1 MFQIAAHSQSPAF
14 SAPSHREL
22 RDSRPRYR
30 DDHAFILMLPSFEN
44 DTFITHSS
52 SPLTVIFDLPDQ
64 PLNFR
69 SKWAIV
75 SVAFLLPSSPS
86 AAPDSVVLF
95 NHIHTSSL
103 KQMPRQIA
111 PVCIS
116 PYSRSLTGNCHFD
129 FGPEELVAIF
139 HLADQPFNT
148 RSKGRL
154 LSHPSCSAP
163 IIAPALRYTELC
175 HLSCSNF
182 HRNQLTARHYAL
194 SMQDGAPPSKVNAA
208 GTDRCFHPL
217 GLLHYFPTELLSD
230 ISALTPAFWPSCFH
244 SCREVVQMSAI
255 PAYLSLKV
263 SHRRKHNSHHHVTA
277 HIPTSHNHLTAPL
290 WCRAAR
296 KSVFDFLRFCE
307 ELYTLSHCIASRR
320 LSETLLMD
328 PDWIFACPFEL
339 YTLQL
344 SMAGNSSSSSG
355 SWASTHINSNP
366 KDPLPQQ
373 ALHPS
378 RAAPSSGSRC
388 WGSLE

>member
-69 SKWAIV
+69 SKRAIV
-75 SVAFLLPSSPS
+75 SVASLLPSSPS

-95 NHIHTSSL
+95 SHIHTSYL

-111 PVCIS
+111 PVCIP

-163 IIAPALRYTELC
+163 IIFPALRYTELS

-182 HRNQLTARHYAL
+182 HRNQLTARHEAL
-194 SMQDGAPPSKVNAA
+194 SMQDGAAVQ
-208 GTDRCFHPL
+208 GFHPL
-217 GLLHYFPTELLSD
+217 GLLHCFPTELLSD

-244 SCREVVQMSAI
+244 SCREVVQMSSS
-255 PAYLSLKV
+255 PACLSLKV

-277 HIPTSHNHLTAPL
+277 HIPTAS
-290 WCRAAR
+290 R
-296 KSVFDFLRFCE
+296 KSVFDFSRFCE
-307 ELYTLSHCIASRR
+307 ELYTLSARVSGPHPR
-320 LSETLLMD
+320 
-328 PDWIFACPFEL
+328 PQPFFAHPVAREML
-339 YTLQL
+339 R
-344 SMAGNSSSSSG
+344 
-355 SWASTHINSNP
+355 P
-366 KDPLPQQ
+366 
-373 ALHPS
+373 ALHRLQTPLGDG
-378 RAAPSSGSRC
+378 PDGP
-388 WGSLE
+388 